1 MGREIKISEVFKK
14 FSKFSEVFKVD
25 QKYIKWRSPIFQK
38 FSKFSEV
45 FKVDQKYVN
54 GGARK
59 RKKGLH

>member
-1 MGREIKISEVFKK
+1 MWGVKSKFQK
-14 FSKFSEVFKVD
+14 FSRSFQEVFKV
-25 QKYIKWRSPIFQK
+25 FQK

-45 FKVDQKYVN
+45 FKVDQKYIN